1 MGDACMVY
9 IKYYFSWNRGG
20 YVMSDFI
27 QYLQKIIPA
36 PVKIKNIDG
45 YIYEISSEP
54 SILNERCADGT
65 VADKILNRLL
75 RCSKVEKCGMWW
87 NNTLKVKMKH

>member
-1 MGDACMVY
+1 
-9 IKYYFSWNRGG
+9 
-20 YVMSDFI
+20 MSDFI
-27 QYLQKIIPA
+27 NYLQKIIPA

-54 SILNERCADGT
+54 SILNERCADGR
-65 VADKILNRLL
+65 VSDKILNRLL

-87 NNTLKVKMKH
+87 ACKLKVKMKG